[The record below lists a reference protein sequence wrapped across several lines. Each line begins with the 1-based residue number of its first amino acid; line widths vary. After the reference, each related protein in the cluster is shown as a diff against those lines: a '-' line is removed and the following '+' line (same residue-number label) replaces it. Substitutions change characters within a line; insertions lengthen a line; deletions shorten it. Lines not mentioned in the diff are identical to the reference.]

1 MKRSIVISVL
11 IVALGLGTLPVVHAQ
26 GQFPPTIFLFTS
38 DVSEVTLE
46 DAEAGTVTATLRWH
60 VAHVTDAHRVL
71 LQVYHGNGWQKLDIG
86 ADPLPPVGVTQIQI
100 AHPLTFG
107 PPMYR
112 LAVVDGQGEVLDER
126 VIVIPYAE
134 VDAMPEIAAFSANPA
149 SIDAATLA
157 NADVRMQVSWEVK
170 NRPPLSNLVF
180 EQIVGDHVVNVELPR
195 ALLWIPSTGTGVV
208 APVSPEG
215 SSDSGTVRLR
225 LTLLDVISADV
236 LAQAEFD
243 VAVIGTPLPPAG
255 VAPTPTAAP
264 EQRFGA
270 LRVMSECSL
279 FPPDLP
285 ERGWVDGFGIP
296 SPDNTR
302 LAYVVNTYG
311 DARLVTALADG
322 SQQVTI
328 HAPIPEGPIWTR
340 PRWSPDGQ
348 RVAFANITIDPPGG
362 GTIYVVNVD
371 GSDLRRIARYQG
383 YYDDVEWSADG
394 AQLYFTSGGAT
405 EDGGVQYRV
414 YAVSSDGL
422 GTPEPLAD
430 GCAILP

>member
-1 MKRSIVISVL
+1 MRRSILIGALVI
-11 IVALGLGTLPVVHAQ
+11 ALGLGALPVAHAQ
-26 GQFPPTIFLFTS
+26 GNFPPTIFLFTS
-38 DVSEVTLE
+38 DVTEITLA

-71 LQVYHGNGWQKLDIG
+71 LQAYHGNGWQTLEIG
-86 ADPLPPVGVTQIQI
+86 TDELPPLGVTQIQI
-100 AHPLTFG
+100 MHPQTFS

-112 LAVVDGQGEVLDER
+112 LAVVDGDGTVLDER
-126 VIVIPYAE
+126 VIVIPYTE
-134 VDAMPEIAAFSANPA
+134 VNEPPEIVGFTATPA

-157 NADVRMQVSWEVK
+157 GDNVRMQVSWEVK

-180 EQIVGDHVVNVELPR
+180 EQIVGERVVNVELPR
-195 ALLWIPSTGTGVV
+195 PLLWVPSAGSGVV
-208 APVSPEG
+208 APISPEG

-255 VAPTPTAAP
+255 VAPTPTPAP

-270 LRVMSECSL
+270 LRVMSACSL

-296 SPDNTR
+296 SPDSQH

-311 DARLVTALADG
+311 DARLITALADG

-348 RVAFANITIDPPGG
+348 RLVFSNITIDPPGG

-405 EDGGVQYRV
+405 EDGSVQYRI
-414 YAVSSDGL
+414 YAVSADGL
-422 GTPEPLAD
+422 GTPEPLAE
-430 GCAILP
+430 GCAVLP

>member
-1 MKRSIVISVL
+1 MKRELLIVVL
-11 IVALGLGTLPVVHAQ
+11 IAALGVGALPAAHAQ
-26 GQFPPTIFLFTS
+26 GNFPPTIFLFTS
-38 DVSEVTLE
+38 DVSEITLE
-46 DAEAGTVTATLRWH
+46 DAEAGTVTATLHWH
-60 VAHVTDAHRVL
+60 VAHATDAHRVL
-71 LQVYHGNGWQKLDIG
+71 LQVYHGGDWEKLDIG
-86 ADPLPPVGVTQIQI
+86 ADPLPPVGVTQVQI
-100 AHPLTFG
+100 AHPLTFS

-112 LAVVDGQGEVLDER
+112 LAVVDGQGKTLDER
-126 VIVIPYAE
+126 VVVIPYAE
-134 VDAMPEIAAFSANPA
+134 VDAPPEIATFSAQPA
-149 SIDAATLA
+149 NIDAATLA
-157 NADVRMQVSWEVK
+157 AGVQMQVTWEVK

-180 EQIVGDHVVNVELPR
+180 EQVIGDRVVDVELPR
-195 ALLWIPSTGTGVV
+195 DLLWISSAGTGVV
-208 APVSPEG
+208 APVSPEDT
-215 SSDSGTVRLR
+215 SDSGTVRLR

-243 VAVIGTPLPPAG
+243 VAVIGTPLPTAG
-255 VAPTPTAAP
+255 AAPTPTAAP

-270 LRVMSECSL
+270 LIVSGDCSL

-296 SPDNTR
+296 APDNQH

-311 DARLVTALADG
+311 DARLVTALTDG

-348 RVAFANITIDPPGG
+348 RLAFANITIDPPGG

-371 GSDLRRIARYQG
+371 GNDLRRIARYQG

-394 AQLYFTSGGAT
+394 SQLYFTSGGAT
-405 EDGGVQYRV
+405 EDGGVSYQI
-414 YAVSSDGL
+414 YAVSADGL
-422 GTPEPLAD
+422 GTPEPLTD
-430 GCAILP
+430 GCAVLP